1 MFVIIKRN
9 LHSDFQR
16 TERVKELTS
25 NELNYAYRSR
35 DNAMDNYAPSIGDY
49 RSMGRTIYTKR
60 VIVKAIEERQI
71 GHIRSIS
78 RHFFA
83 VSGIYSR
90 ACRYMAYLPTYDY
103 MLTPQIVRPLAKNQV
118 LEDFN
123 HALRFLDGMNLKTR
137 LPEISLQVLID
148 GAYYGYLRNYG
159 NQSVI
164 QDLPIEYCRSM
175 YRVNNIPVVEFN
187 LDYFDIHFKTKEGK
201 AAALKAMPSEISEEY
216 MRSKANPGSI
226 ATSAYGGRWVLLDP
240 SRAIKFTLNKDDSP
254 LFSSAIPSIIDL
266 DDLQGIQK
274 KKAESQLL
282 KIMVQ
287 KIPLDKNGEF
297 IFDMEEAKAMHVNA
311 VRMMSRA
318 VNVDVLTTFA
328 DSELLD
334 LEEKRAGQTIE
345 IENWEKSTFN
355 DMGISQQLFAT
366 DGNLALEK
374 SIANDES
381 IILHLVSQ
389 YQDWINV
396 QTRNRFSQ
404 NSYYYTFDVWFPR
417 LTQHNRADMARLY
430 KEQAALGY
438 SKTLPALALGQSQSN
453 FLSTLLFEDEYL
465 NLGSIME
472 PVKMSS
478 TQSGKSEAG
487 RPEKAQD
494 QKSDKTLANE
504 AAGG

>member
-1 MFVIIKRN
+1 
-9 LHSDFQR
+9 
-16 TERVKELTS
+16 
-25 NELNYAYRSR
+25 
-35 DNAMDNYAPSIGDY
+35 
-49 RSMGRTIYTKR
+49 
-60 VIVKAIEERQI
+60 
-71 GHIRSIS
+71 
-78 RHFFA
+78 
-83 VSGIYSR
+83 
-90 ACRYMAYLPTYDY
+90 
-103 MLTPQIVRPLAKNQV
+103 
-118 LEDFN
+118 
-123 HALRFLDGMNLKTR
+123 
-137 LPEISLQVLID
+137 
-148 GAYYGYLRNYG
+148 
-159 NQSVI
+159 
-164 QDLPIEYCRSM
+164 
-175 YRVNNIPVVEFN
+175 
-187 LDYFDIHFKTKEGK
+187 
-201 AAALKAMPSEISEEY
+201 
-216 MRSKANPGSI
+216 
-226 ATSAYGGRWVLLDP
+226 
-240 SRAIKFTLNKDDSP
+240 
-254 LFSSAIPSIIDL
+254 
-266 DDLQGIQK
+266 
-274 KKAESQLL
+274 
-282 KIMVQ
+282 
-287 KIPLDKNGEF
+287 
-297 IFDMEEAKAMHVNA
+297 MEEAKAMHVNA